1 LVFLFGWIWK
11 FTRYCEAS
19 RLKAAT
25 GWRTTF
31 LLYTVKSPNSTEQ
44 GENMIDHYYVTHA
57 QILALRN
64 VVAFIVQTMPEEQ
77 KENVL
82 QVLRKFAE
90 IELMDGIDA
99 PPTSDITPKTVEK
112 LNKAYKAIFNDII
125 DLSTP
130 GRICFST
137 LPAIVLDLISMMART
152 FLSGPFS
159 SLLSRNSIFF
169 VLVIV

>member
-1 LVFLFGWIWK
+1 M
-11 FTRYCEAS
+11 
-19 RLKAAT
+19 
-25 GWRTTF
+25 
-31 LLYTVKSPNSTEQ
+31 N
-44 GENMIDHYYVTHA
+44 DHYYVTHA

-99 PPTSDITPKTVEK
+99 PPTSNITPKTVEK

-130 GRICFST
+130 GRESASASY
-137 LPAIVLDLISMMART
+137 LQ
-152 FLSGPFS
+152 
-159 SLLSRNSIFF
+159 
-169 VLVIV
+169 

>member
-1 LVFLFGWIWK
+1 MCGSLLQCCRPAVLRFCFTHWFFSFGWIWK

-130 GRICFST
+130 GRES
-137 LPAIVLDLISMMART
+137 ASARY
-152 FLSGPFS
+152 LQ
-159 SLLSRNSIFF
+159 
-169 VLVIV
+169 

>member
-1 LVFLFGWIWK
+1 MPGRGFIVAVQLTNEVTGLSECDRYYVQDAPKIK
-11 FTRYCEAS
+11 RPRYCEAS

-99 PPTSDITPKTVEK
+99 PPTIDITPKTVEK

-130 GRICFST
+130 GRES
-137 LPAIVLDLISMMART
+137 A
-152 FLSGPFS
+152 
-159 SLLSRNSIFF
+159 
-169 VLVIV
+169 

>member
-1 LVFLFGWIWK
+1 EILTYSAGRHRGDLIELIAQSVDHKTLCLSF
-11 FTRYCEAS
+11 FTRPLLGIPQRYCEAS

-31 LLYTVKSPNSTEQ
+31 LLYTVKSSNSTEQ
-44 GENMIDHYYVTHA
+44 VENMIDHYYVTHA

-77 KENVL
+77 KENAL

-130 GRICFST
+130 GRESASASY
-137 LPAIVLDLISMMART
+137 LQ
-152 FLSGPFS
+152 
-159 SLLSRNSIFF
+159 
-169 VLVIV
+169 